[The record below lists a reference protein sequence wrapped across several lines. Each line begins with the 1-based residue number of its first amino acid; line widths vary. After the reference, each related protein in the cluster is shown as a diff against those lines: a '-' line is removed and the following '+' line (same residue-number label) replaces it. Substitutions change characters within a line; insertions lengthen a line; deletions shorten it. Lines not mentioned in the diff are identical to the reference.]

1 MDIPLC
7 QSEHKPQLLL
17 NNPAAISLYHTA
29 PEQFAG
35 ALAPNAE
42 LCDAW
47 AEELA
52 PLPVGLALE
61 CPPEP
66 DAEHCERPI
75 TMHYIEQCKEVF
87 RPLLHD
93 DAAFYYL
100 HGAPTFPALRAAVL
114 ALGDLCGRTVIAE
127 LHVEDD
133 EGHLPD
139 GTDVRAA
146 IGVLQRIGVTTV
158 LISAHDP
165 ESLTQALEI
174 AAPYARLS
182 LGVCMHADWL
192 PHTVQHRG
200 HYARRY
206 GSIRRSAARQSGG
219 VQNAAARSR

>member
-17 NNPAAISLYHTA
+17 NDPAAISLYHTA
-29 PEQFAG
+29 PEKFAG

-87 RPLLHD
+87 RPRC
-93 DAAFYYL
+93 
-100 HGAPTFPALRAAVL
+100 T
-114 ALGDLCGRTVIAE
+114 
-127 LHVEDD
+127 
-133 EGHLPD
+133 
-139 GTDVRAA
+139 
-146 IGVLQRIGVTTV
+146 
-158 LISAHDP
+158 
-165 ESLTQALEI
+165 
-174 AAPYARLS
+174 
-182 LGVCMHADWL
+182 MM
-192 PHTVQHRG
+192 
-200 HYARRY
+200 
-206 GSIRRSAARQSGG
+206 RRSIICMVRRRFRRCVPLCCSGRSVRPNGNCGAACGG
-219 VQNAAARSR
+219 R

>member
-17 NNPAAISLYHTA
+17 NDPAAISLYHTA
-29 PEQFAG
+29 PEKFAG

-52 PLPVGLALE
+52 PLPVGLALA

-146 IGVLQRIGVTTV
+146 IGVLQRIGVRNRGAV
-158 LISAHDP
+158 C
-165 ESLTQALEI
+165 
-174 AAPYARLS
+174 AAVARR
-182 LGVCMHADWL
+182 VHARGL
-192 PHTVQHRG
+192 AVSNHTVQHRG
-200 HYARRY
+200 HCARHY
-206 GSIRRSAARQSGG
+206 GSICRSAARQSGG

>member
-17 NNPAAISLYHTA
+17 NDPAAISLYHTA

-75 TMHYIEQCKEVF
+75 TMHYIEQCKDAF

-127 LHVEDD
+127 LHVEDRKS
-133 EGHLPD
+133 
-139 GTDVRAA
+139 V
-146 IGVLQRIGVTTV
+146 V
-158 LISAHDP
+158 
-165 ESLTQALEI
+165 
-174 AAPYARLS
+174 
-182 LGVCMHADWL
+182 
-192 PHTVQHRG
+192 
-200 HYARRY
+200 
-206 GSIRRSAARQSGG
+206 
-219 VQNAAARSR
+219 

>member
-17 NNPAAISLYHTA
+17 NDPAAISLYHTA
-29 PEQFAG
+29 PEKFAG

-93 DAAFYYL
+93 DAEI
-100 HGAPTFPALRAAVL
+100 GRA
-114 ALGDLCGRTVIAE
+114 
-127 LHVEDD
+127 HV
-133 EGHLPD
+133 
-139 GTDVRAA
+139 
-146 IGVLQRIGVTTV
+146 
-158 LISAHDP
+158 
-165 ESLTQALEI
+165 
-174 AAPYARLS
+174 
-182 LGVCMHADWL
+182 
-192 PHTVQHRG
+192 
-200 HYARRY
+200 
-206 GSIRRSAARQSGG
+206 
-219 VQNAAARSR
+219 

>member
-17 NNPAAISLYHTA
+17 NDPAAISLYHTA
-29 PEQFAG
+29 PEKFAG

-127 LHVEDD
+127 LQVEDD

-146 IGVLQRIGVTTV
+146 IGVLAAHWRYDCADQRTRSRIADAGARNR
-158 LISAHDP
+158 SAVC
-165 ESLTQALEI
+165 
-174 AAPYARLS
+174 AAVARR
-182 LGVCMHADWL
+182 VHARGL
-192 PHTVQHRG
+192 AVSNHTVQHRG
-200 HYARRY
+200 HYA
-206 GSIRRSAARQSGG
+206 
-219 VQNAAARSR
+219 

>member
-17 NNPAAISLYHTA
+17 NDPAAISLYHTA

-52 PLPVGLALE
+52 PLPVGLALK

-114 ALGDLCGRTVIAE
+114 ALGWIGYQAGAAAQTVATLNGIKALVVLTPAIFILGSWIAFRFVWNITPEVRTKM
-127 LHVEDD
+127 
-133 EGHLPD
+133 
-139 GTDVRAA
+139 AA
-146 IGVLQRIGVTTV
+146 FKAGNQN
-158 LISAHDP
+158 
-165 ESLTQALEI
+165 
-174 AAPYARLS
+174 
-182 LGVCMHADWL
+182 
-192 PHTVQHRG
+192 
-200 HYARRY
+200 
-206 GSIRRSAARQSGG
+206 SAAE
-219 VQNAAARSR
+219 

>member
-17 NNPAAISLYHTA
+17 NDPAAISLYHTA

-139 GTDVRAA
+139 GTDAVSY
-146 IGVLQRIGVTTV
+146 T
-158 LISAHDP
+158 H
-165 ESLTQALEI
+165 LT
-174 AAPYARLS
+174 
-182 LGVCMHADWL
+182 L
-192 PHTVQHRG
+192 PTICSV
-200 HYARRY
+200 
-206 GSIRRSAARQSGG
+206 
-219 VQNAAARSR
+219 

>member
-17 NNPAAISLYHTA
+17 NDPAAISLYHTA
-29 PEQFAG
+29 PEKFAG

-52 PLPVGLALE
+52 PLPVGLALA

-192 PHTVQHRG
+192 SQT
-200 HYARRY
+200 
-206 GSIRRSAARQSGG
+206 GSICRSAARQSGG

>member
-75 TMHYIEQCKEVF
+75 TMHYIEQCKEVCMVRRRF
-87 RPLLHD
+87 RRCVPLCWLWAIC
-93 DAAFYYL
+93 AAE
-100 HGAPTFPALRAAVL
+100 R
-114 ALGDLCGRTVIAE
+114 
-127 LHVEDD
+127 
-133 EGHLPD
+133 
-139 GTDVRAA
+139 
-146 IGVLQRIGVTTV
+146 
-158 LISAHDP
+158 
-165 ESLTQALEI
+165 
-174 AAPYARLS
+174 
-182 LGVCMHADWL
+182 
-192 PHTVQHRG
+192 
-200 HYARRY
+200 
-206 GSIRRSAARQSGG
+206 
-219 VQNAAARSR
+219 

>member
-17 NNPAAISLYHTA
+17 NDPAVISLYHTA
-29 PEQFAG
+29 PEKFAG

-75 TMHYIEQCKEVF
+75 TMHYIEQCKAVF

-127 LHVEDD
+127 LQVEDD

-192 PHTVQHRG
+192 
-200 HYARRY
+200 
-206 GSIRRSAARQSGG
+206 
-219 VQNAAARSR
+219 